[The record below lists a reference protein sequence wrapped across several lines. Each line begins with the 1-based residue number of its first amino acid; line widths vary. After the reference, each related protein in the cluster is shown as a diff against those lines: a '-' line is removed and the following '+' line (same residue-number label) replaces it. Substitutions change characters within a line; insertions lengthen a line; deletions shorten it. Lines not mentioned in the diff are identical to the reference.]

1 MKQLKQA
8 HQAPKFRDVMDS
20 GSFSAPMERWV
31 SLAAAVSRA
40 EFEVATSRRDKWMKK
55 LFESYELEV
64 GDFDGLARELR
75 SKGMKRLLYD
85 IRANPGGPLTQAIKV
100 SGEFLPRGAMV
111 VSTKGRVANSSSEY
125 RACRGRTNST
135 TASATAAFNAP

>member
-1 MKQLKQA
+1 MGTLGFREPMRSKKHLREILLTASCGLTIRAYSCEAMRTRTRSGRFHMKQLKQA

-64 GDFDGLARELR
+64 GDFDGLARWIGSNNL
-75 SKGMKRLLYD
+75 KMK
-85 IRANPGGPLTQAIKV
+85 
-100 SGEFLPRGAMV
+100 
-111 VSTKGRVANSSSEY
+111 
-125 RACRGRTNST
+125 
-135 TASATAAFNAP
+135 